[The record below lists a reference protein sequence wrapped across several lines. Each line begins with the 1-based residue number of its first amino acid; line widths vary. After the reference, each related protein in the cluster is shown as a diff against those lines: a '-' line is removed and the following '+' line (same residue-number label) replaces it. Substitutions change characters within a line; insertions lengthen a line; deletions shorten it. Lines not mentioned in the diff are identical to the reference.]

1 MADNFNFKKFLTENK
16 AGPYA
21 GVSEAPTEKKVR
33 ASIETTNYGG
43 IDGLWLYTYIDG
55 VETEYYLDATYE
67 GDEDGWDV
75 QGGEKI
81 ADNKTTPISA
91 QEVSALLDDEAIWN
105 AVDKA
110 FSKYNPPRDG
120 DYDGPDDSEDDS
132 YSYRDINGPTHRFEE
147 AAVDESVNPE
157 MDNKVR
163 RIVKAIARENQT
175 PLASAA
181 AAVIASIKRLES
193 EFKDK

>member
-1 MADNFNFKKFLTENK
+1 MGDIFDFKKFLVENK
-16 AGPYA
+16 VGPYA
-21 GVSEAPTEKKVR
+21 GVSEAPENKEIK

-43 IDGLWLYTYIDG
+43 IDGLYLYTYIDG

-91 QEVSALLDDEAIWN
+91 QEVSALLDDEDIWN
-105 AVDKA
+105 AVNKA

-120 DYDGPDDSEDDS
+120 DEGPDRYGNEEDN
-132 YSYRDINGPTHRFEE
+132 YGR
-147 AAVDESVNPE
+147 
-157 MDNKVR
+157 
-163 RIVKAIARENQT
+163 
-175 PLASAA
+175 
-181 AAVIASIKRLES
+181 
-193 EFKDK
+193 